1 MNFSRILAGL
11 RHLTK
16 YPLWFHLP
24 IDSNIK
30 QFMRIGTIAMFMLAI
45 SIPVF
50 SVTPAKGQA
59 VDQVTINI
67 TLKNESLVKAFHKI
81 ELQSRFHFMYRNED
95 VKNIRNLDMT
105 ISNQSVAMILRA
117 ILSNTEL
124 QFRQIDDQIL
134 ITKSNTDKST
144 AVDEKT
150 NATNDGMVAS
160 KGVVKGTVTDSKG
173 GSLPGVTV
181 KLDGVVSL
189 NKATDV
195 NGSYSFAN
203 LPAGNYTLTFTF
215 VGYRTVTKTI
225 ALGEGQESVVNVEL
239 TETTNNLDEIIVT
252 GYGTQK
258 KREVTSAIT
267 SVNAAQ
273 FNKGNISDVAQLL
286 QGKVSG
292 LSIARPGGDP
302 NGGFTIRLRGLATIG
317 ANSGPLIVIDDQV
330 DADINTIDPN
340 DIKSIDVLKDGSA
353 AAIYGTRGSAGVIII
368 TTKSGRKG
376 ASKFTYNVSG
386 TAETPAKFT
395 KHMNAAQFIAL
406 GKGTNYGSS
415 TDWDKA
421 ITRTALSHVHNLGF
435 SGGDERTTYDA
446 SVNYRNSE
454 GVAITTGFQQ
464 LNARL
469 NLTHKALN
477 DKLVFVFNINTTKK
491 NAQYG
496 FPDAFKYA
504 TIFNPTA
511 PIHSTNPLYDLT
523 GGGYFE
529 SNFVDYSNPVAM
541 LEQNTNEA
549 VIKKFNVGGSATYE
563 IIKGLKFKTEY
574 YQQTTSNYHSEYS
587 PSNAFISRGFPL
599 GSGFGRSGLSIKNDD
614 ENVNTLYQNTLS
626 YDGKVK
632 KFEFSAIA
640 GYSYQD
646 YLNQGFGAG
655 GGNFVTDAS
664 GQNFQ
669 AALDFQNGIGSVT
682 SYKNES
688 KLISFFGRV
697 NLNYDNFAFLS
708 ASLRRDG
715 STEFGTNNQWGLFPA
730 VSAGIDLNRLIKI
743 PTVSNL
749 KLRGSYGV
757 TGELPPGPYLSLSRL
772 TNQGGN
778 YYAGNGVYS
787 SSYDSFVNANPNL
800 KWEKK
805 AEADLGLDFTLLDG
819 RLSGTFDYFNRK
831 TTDLIFNVTVP
842 SPPALNPNTWENIGE
857 LTNKGVELAIN
868 YEAIRTSDF
877 SWTTGGN
884 ISSYHVVLT
893 KLNESLKGSYVGA
906 TNLGTP
912 GQEATQLTR
921 AVAGQPIGLLYGPK
935 YIGVDAN
942 GTYLYSDGKG
952 GTTGLA
958 NAPRQVIG
966 NGLPKFEFGITNAFK
981 YKNFDFNFFLR
992 SSIGHQL
999 INTYRAFYENPNVAT
1014 SYNIVNTKYFNPKVT
1029 DGAAYS
1035 SYDVEK
1041 GDFLKLD
1048 NATLGYTFKITKSNG
1063 KSGMLSSL
1071 RAYVS
1076 GQNLFT
1082 ITGYTGVD
1090 PEVRYADLQNG
1101 VPNVLAPGIDRRET
1115 WVYTRSFTFGINMG
1129 F

>member
-1 MNFSRILAGL
+1 MNFSGIQAEL
-11 RHLTK
+11 RYFIK
-16 YPLWFHLP
+16 YPLKFHLLNN
-24 IDSNIK
+24 SNIK
-30 QFMRIGTIAMFMLAI
+30 QFMRIGTIAMFILTI

-50 SVTPAKGQA
+50 SVTPAKSQA
-59 VDQVTINI
+59 MDEVTINL

-81 ELQSRFHFMYRNED
+81 EAQSRFHFMYRNDD
-95 VKNIRNLDMT
+95 VKNIRNLDVT
-105 ISNQSVAMILRA
+105 INNQTVASTLKT
-117 ILSNTEL
+117 ILSNTPL
-124 QFRQIDDQIL
+124 SFRQIDDQIL
-134 ITKSNTDKST
+134 ITKLDPEKST
-144 AVDEKT
+144 AADEKT
-150 NATNDGMVAS
+150 DVASSAIVAS
-160 KGVVKGTVTDSKG
+160 KGVIKGRVTDSKG
-173 GSLPGVTV
+173 GTLPGVTV
-181 KLDGVVSL
+181 RLDGAVSL
-189 NKATDV
+189 NKATDIDG
-195 NGSYSFAN
+195 NYSFAN
-203 LPAGNYTLTFTF
+203 LPAGNYTLTFSF
-215 VGYRTVTKTI
+215 VGYKTI
-225 ALGEGQESVVNVEL
+225 IKTTALAEDQQTVIDAVL
-239 TETTNNLDEIIVT
+239 TETTNNLDEVVVT

-267 SVNAAQ
+267 SVSAAQ
-273 FNKGNISDVAQLL
+273 FNKGNISDVAELL
-286 QGKVSG
+286 QGKVAG

-302 NGGFTIRLRGLATIG
+302 NGGFTIRLRGLATLG
-317 ANSGPLIVIDDQV
+317 ANTGPLIVIDDQV
-330 DADINTIDPN
+330 DADINTVDPN

-376 ASKFTYNVSG
+376 TSKFTYNVSG
-386 TAETPAKFT
+386 TAESPAKFT
-395 KHMNAAQFIAL
+395 QHMTAAQFRAL
-406 GKGTNYGSS
+406 GKGTDYGAT
-415 TDWDKA
+415 TDWDKE
-421 ITRTALSHVHNLGF
+421 ITRTALSYVHNLGF

-446 SVNYRNSE
+446 TLNYRNSE

-464 LNARL
+464 LNTRL

-477 DKLVFVFNINTTKK
+477 DKLVFNFNVNTTKRH
-491 NAQYG
+491 AEYG

-511 PIHSTNPLYDLT
+511 PVHSTNPLYDLT

-541 LEQNTNEA
+541 LEQNTNEGT
-549 VIKKFNVGGSATYE
+549 IKKLNIGGSVTYE
-563 IIKGLKFKTEY
+563 IIKNLKFSTKY
-574 YQQTTSNYHSEYS
+574 YEQTISNYGSAYS
-587 PSNAFISRGFPL
+587 PIDAFISRGFIN
-599 GSGFGRSGLSIKNDD
+599 GVSGFSRSGYSYKSDD
-614 ENVNTLYQNTLS
+614 ESSNKLYENTLTYEATI
-626 YDGKVK
+626 K
-632 KFEFSAIA
+632 KLQLNAVA
-640 GYSYQD
+640 GYSWQD
-646 YLNQGFGAG
+646 FLYQGFNAG

-664 GQNFQ
+664 GQNFA
-669 AALDFQNGIGSVT
+669 AALDFKNGIGSVN
-682 SYKNES
+682 SYKNEN

-697 NLNYDNFAFLS
+697 NLNYDNVAFFS

-715 STEFGTNNQWGLFPA
+715 SSEFGTNNQWGLFPS
-730 VSAGIDLNRLIKI
+730 VSAGLDISKLITM
-743 PTVSNL
+743 PAVSNL
-749 KLRGSYGV
+749 KLRGSYGI
-757 TGELPPGPYLSLSRL
+757 TGALPPGPYLSLSRL
-772 TNQGGN
+772 NNNGGT
-778 YYAGNGVYS
+778 YYAGGGVYLS
-787 SSYDSFVNANPNL
+787 TYSTFVNANPDL
-800 KWEKK
+800 KWERK
-805 AEADLGLDFTLLDG
+805 AEADLGLDFAIFDG
-819 RLSGTFDYFNRK
+819 RLNGTFDYFNRK

-842 SPPALNPNTWENIGE
+842 SPPALNTNTWENIGE
-857 LTNKGVELAIN
+857 LTNQGVELALT
-868 YEAIRTSDF
+868 YEAVRTPDF
-877 SWTTGGN
+877 SWTPGGN
-884 ISSYHVVLT
+884 ISSYHVVLA
-893 KLNESLKGSYVGA
+893 KLNASLKGSYVGA

-912 GQEATQLTR
+912 GQEQTQLTR
-921 AVAGQPIGLLYGPK
+921 AVEGQPIGLLYGPK
-935 YIGVDAN
+935 YVGVDAN
-942 GTYLYSDGKG
+942 GIYLYSDGKG

-1063 KSGMLSSL
+1063 KSGMISSL
-1071 RAYVS
+1071 RAYLS

-1090 PEVRYADLQNG
+1090 PEVRYSDGNP
-1101 VPNVLAPGIDRRET
+1101 PNVLAPGIDRRET

>member
-1 MNFSRILAGL
+1 
-11 RHLTK
+11 
-16 YPLWFHLP
+16 
-24 IDSNIK
+24 
-30 QFMRIGTIAMFMLAI
+30 MRIGIISIFILAT

-50 SVTPAKGQA
+50 SATPAKSQTIEQVA
-59 VDQVTINI
+59 VNI

-81 ELQSRFHFMYRNED
+81 ESQSPFHFMYRNED
-95 VKNIRNLDMT
+95 VKDVRNLEIT
-105 ISNQSVAMILRA
+105 ASNQSLAVFLKT
-117 ILSNTEL
+117 ILSNTSL
-124 QFRQIDDQIL
+124 KFRQIDNQIL
-134 ITKSNTDKST
+134 ITKSNPDKIAADGKTD
-144 AVDEKT
+144 A
-150 NATNDGMVAS
+150 ANDGIVAS
-160 KGVVKGTVTDSKG
+160 KGVIKGTVTDAKG
-173 GSLPGVTV
+173 GPLPGVTV

-195 NGSYSFAN
+195 NGIYSFAN

-215 VGYRTVTKTI
+215 VGYKTVTKTI
-225 ALGEGQESVVNVEL
+225 TLGEDQERVVDAVL
-239 TETTNNLDEIIVT
+239 AETTNNLDEIIVT

-267 SVNAAQ
+267 SINAAQ
-273 FNKGNISDVAQLL
+273 FNKGNISDVSQLL
-286 QGKVSG
+286 QGKVPG

-302 NGGFTIRLRGLATIG
+302 NGGFAIRLRGLSTIG
-317 ANSGPLIVIDDQV
+317 TNTQPLIVVDDQV
-330 DADINTIDPN
+330 DVDINTIDPN
-340 DIKSIDVLKDGSA
+340 DIKSIDVLKDGSS

-368 TTKSGRKG
+368 TTKTGRKG
-376 ASKFTYNVSG
+376 TSKFTYNVSG

-395 KHMNAAQFIAL
+395 QHMNAAQFRAL
-406 GKGTNYGSS
+406 GKGTDFGSN
-415 TDWDKA
+415 TDWDKE
-421 ITRTALSHVHNLGF
+421 ITRTALSYVHNLGF

-446 SVNYRNSE
+446 SLNYRNSE
-454 GVAITTGFQQ
+454 GVAIMTGFKQ

-477 DKLVFVFNINTTKK
+477 DRLVFIFNINTTNRK
-491 NAQYG
+491 NEEG

-511 PIHSTNPLYDLT
+511 PVHSTNPLYDLT

-541 LEQNTNEA
+541 LEQNTNERT
-549 VIKKFNVGGSATYE
+549 IKKFNVGGSVTYE
-563 IIKGLKFKTEY
+563 IIKDLKFSTQY
-574 YQQTTSNYHSEYS
+574 YKQTSSNYHSEYS
-587 PSNAFISRGFPL
+587 PIDAFISRGFPL
-599 GSGFGRSGLSIKNDD
+599 GSGFGRSGLSVKNDD
-614 ENVNTLYQNTLS
+614 ETENALYQNTLS
-626 YDGKVK
+626 YETAIK
-632 KFEFSAIA
+632 KMHVSAVA

-646 YLNQGFGAG
+646 YLYQGFGAG

-664 GQNFQ
+664 RENFG
-669 AALDFQNGIGSVT
+669 AALDFVNGIGSVT
-682 SYKNES
+682 SYKNEN

-697 NLNYDNFAFLS
+697 NLNYDNIAFLS

-715 STEFGTNNQWGLFPA
+715 SSEFGVDSKWGYFPA
-730 VSAGIDLNRLIKI
+730 VSAGLDISKLVTI

-749 KLRGSYGV
+749 KVRGSYGI
-757 TGELPPGPYLSLSRL
+757 TGALPVGPYYSLSRL
-772 TNQGGN
+772 TTTGT
-778 YYAGNGVYS
+778 YYAGGGVYAQT
-787 SSYDSFVNANPNL
+787 YGTFVNANPKL

-805 AEADLGLDFTLLDG
+805 TEADLGLDFTLLDG

-831 TTDLIFNVTVP
+831 TKDLIFNVTVP
-842 SPPALNPNTWENIGE
+842 SPPAINNNTWENIGE
-857 LTNKGVELAIN
+857 LTNSGVELALN
-868 YEAIRTSDF
+868 YEAIRGSNF
-877 SWTTGGN
+877 SWTPGGN

-893 KLNESLKGSYVGA
+893 ALNESLKGSYVGA

-921 AVAGQPIGLLYGPK
+921 AVEGQPIGILYGPK
-935 YIGVDAN
+935 YVGVDAN

-999 INTYRAFYENPNVAT
+999 INTYRAFYENPNIAT
-1014 SYNIVNTKYFNPKVT
+1014 SYNVVNTKYFNPKVT

-1048 NATLGYTFKITKSNG
+1048 NATLGYTFKIAKSDG
-1063 KSGMLSSL
+1063 KSGMISSL
-1071 RAYVS
+1071 RVYLS

-1090 PEVRYADLQNG
+1090 PEVRYADGIPAN
-1101 VPNVLAPGIDRRET
+1101 PLAPGIDRRET